1 MGAGRRVAVAF
12 LQQQQ
17 QQRDSCVSENHAV
30 SRVSKCGLLTPG
42 DADGQQ
48 LYIIYSARTEGWLDP
63 CLLLL
68 GAFRWLAT
76 KFSFP

>member
-42 DADGQQ
+42 DSCIQYTVHAPKDGWTPV
-48 LYIIYSARTEGWLDP
+48 YSSLVPSVG
-63 CLLLL
+63 
-68 GAFRWLAT
+68 
-76 KFSFP
+76 